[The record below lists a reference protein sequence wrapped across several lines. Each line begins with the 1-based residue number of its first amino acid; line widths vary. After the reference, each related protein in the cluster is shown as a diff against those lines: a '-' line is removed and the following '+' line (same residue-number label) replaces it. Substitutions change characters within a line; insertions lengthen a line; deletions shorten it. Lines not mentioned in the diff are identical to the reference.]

1 MRTIGCVGI
10 TNSKTYMSES
20 LLTFGYGA
28 AKGVLDGNCTAIT
41 AAGQRGLGIVAADVA
56 SVGASSNITRLG
68 DALAIAGGPISTG
81 DYVKFDAV
89 GRVVTSTAAGDEIIG
104 RAESTAVNVG
114 DQLIVFVMP
123 SIR

>member
-10 TNSKTYMSES
+10 INPKTYMSES

-28 AKGVLDGNCTAIT
+28 AKGALDGNCTAIT
-41 AAGQRGLGIVAADVA
+41 AAGQRGIGIVAADVTA
-56 SVGASSNITRLG
+56 VGASSNITRFG
-68 DALAIAGGPISTG
+68 DALAIAGGPISNG

-89 GRVVTSTAAGDEIIG
+89 GRVVTSTAASDEIIG